1 MHHTRPRRR
10 GISKNA
16 CRVPSTGTFYPTARR
31 RKPLPPGCWSSW
43 IKRAIDR
50 GLQRPDLHLAPLDAA
65 TGGILGAVAELQGK
79 RSLRV
84 LPVPNVDCLDS
95 VQHDSELRALGG
107 DLVGVPLAAGLRPG
121 RDFGHVYDRSGAI
134 PRLRTLVG
142 DVHFLAGDGPDLDP
156 SAAPPQNA
164 AVLPVFRPEL
174 P

>member
-65 TGGILGAVAELQGK
+65 TGGILAAVAELQGK
-79 RSLRV
+79 PSLAV

-95 VQHDSELRALGG
+95 VQHDTDLRALGA
-107 DLVGVPLAAGLRPG
+107 DLLGVPLAAGSRHRRDLCHDDEPSSSLRP
-121 RDFGHVYDRSGAI
+121 R
-134 PRLRTLVG
+134 
-142 DVHFLAGDGPDLDP
+142 
-156 SAAPPQNA
+156 
-164 AVLPVFRPEL
+164 
-174 P
+174 